1 MSPEWMIAFDRQEA
15 MSHETRRKSLADPL
29 ERVEWRGL
37 QWVNTLFGR
46 MAAARRRQRLKSRQ
60 VLFSD
65 GYSRPKCLEVADR
78 QRRFDILCFT
88 ACYRDGAAVAIALQ
102 ALELRLCKNHLTVY
116 KPASSN
122 GEAPAVFRAL
132 QDR

>member
-15 MSHETRRKSLADPL
+15 RSHGSRRKSLADPL

-60 VLFSD
+60 S
-65 GYSRPKCLEVADR
+65 P
-78 QRRFDILCFT
+78 
-88 ACYRDGAAVAIALQ
+88 
-102 ALELRLCKNHLTVY
+102 
-116 KPASSN
+116 
-122 GEAPAVFRAL
+122 VFRWIFASEVS
-132 QDR
+132 RGR